1 MPSPMPL
8 ITVTTATLAGGPGR
22 NQDHAVVTDHAVAVL
37 DGATSWLPQDPDRDG
52 GWYARALGAELSGL
66 LTDDVRPPAEIV
78 AEGIGAVRDRYRLT
92 PPECPSS
99 TVTVARW
106 VGGALDLYTLG
117 DSPAVVFL
125 TGSDPV
131 TVFDDQLERVGARE
145 RAAYR
150 EHLRGGAGYD
160 AELAGLVAELQRA
173 ERAVRNRDG
182 GYWIAGSDPAAA
194 AHGVTAGYPLD
205 QVEAVLLAS
214 DGIAADVTE
223 YGRNTWA
230 DALHLLTHADPAD
243 YLRSVHSAE
252 EADHNGTW
260 WPRPKRHDDKTVA
273 LVRLHR

>member
-1 MPSPMPL
+1 MPSPTSL
-8 ITVTTATLAGGPGR
+8 TTVTTATLAGGSGR

-52 GWYARALGAELSGL
+52 GWYARALGAELTGL
-66 LTDDVRPPAEIV
+66 LVDDVRTLAELV

-99 TVTVARW
+99 TVSVARW

-117 DSPAVVFL
+117 DSPAVVFPA
-125 TGSDPV
+125 GGDPV
-131 TVFDDQLERVGARE
+131 MVFDDQLERVGQQQ
-145 RAAYR
+145 RAGYR
-150 EHLRGGAGYD
+150 EHLRAGAGYD
-160 AELAGLVAELQRA
+160 DDLAALVADLQRA

-205 QVEAVLLAS
+205 QVDAVLLAS
-214 DGIAADVTE
+214 DGAAADVTE

-230 DALHLLTHADPAD
+230 DVYHLVTHADPGD
-243 YLRSVHSAE
+243 YLRSVHDAE
-252 EADHNGTW
+252 EADYNGTW
-260 WPRPKRHDDKTVA
+260 WPRAKRHDDKTIA
-273 LVRLHR
+273 LVRWQR